1 MPSHLSF
8 RFLQIMQ
15 ASRLGLGTLELP
27 RAGSGP
33 DPWSARVS
41 APGSDTIMVSDGE
54 FDDDDDDMLFSA
66 ARGRA
71 CQHSG
76 RGENGRWLPVD
87 SGQRSVSDRCR
98 GRIINSLPGLYSD
111 TDRLGFVGFSTR
123 FRRGCAE
130 AMMWRGQD
138 EQRGS
143 SRKK

>member
-1 MPSHLSF
+1 MLQLGLMPSHLSF

-98 GRIINSLPGLYSD
+98 GRIINSLPVCIRTPIDSALSGLAPVS
-111 TDRLGFVGFSTR
+111 GVG
-123 FRRGCAE
+123 A
-130 AMMWRGQD
+130 
-138 EQRGS
+138 
-143 SRKK
+143 RKR